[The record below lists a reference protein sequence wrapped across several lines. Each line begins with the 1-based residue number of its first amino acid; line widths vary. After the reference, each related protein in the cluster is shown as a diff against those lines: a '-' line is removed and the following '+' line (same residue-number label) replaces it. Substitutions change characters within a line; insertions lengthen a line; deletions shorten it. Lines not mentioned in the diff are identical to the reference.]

1 MSLRLS
7 PKKLS
12 SFAKVLP
19 EEMYYPNVISKSDIY
34 FSKGINIWEWKV
46 RTFLVTHFSLMI
58 EDDCKGKLLQ
68 TYQPFLKMTLLANF
82 LCAVLPL
89 VLEVKFFSSFIVQ
102 ITT

>member
-1 MSLRLS
+1 
-7 PKKLS
+7 
-12 SFAKVLP
+12 
-19 EEMYYPNVISKSDIY
+19 
-34 FSKGINIWEWKV
+34 
-46 RTFLVTHFSLMI
+46 MI

-89 VLEVKFFSSFIVQ
+89 VLEVKFFPLDKQPSFLVQ